1 MDSDLHSLAALDLVK
16 DGGFPFYYFTMKQK
30 AILLKKK
37 KFIKSS

>member
-16 DGGFPFYYFTMKQK
+16 DGGFPFYYYTMKQK

-37 KFIKSS
+37 FIKSS